1 MFTVFPWALLFF
13 LFSPKFVLAAP
24 TGISNNA
31 SYNLAASLAVLLTF
45 LVVLTALVVLK
56 HIYIKRRRARNLYR
70 DASVSSIAIDSQKSS
85 DSSMLSSLRCMT
97 PRDGLAAFFV
107 GFLGSPFWETR
118 TKAWRNSL
126 SWKEGTQSSFMY
138 SLHVQ
143 SRSYKGSR
151 SRQTFNEKSSST
163 NEFGGKGAYIP
174 DSSNSKHSNSLSS
187 NGSLPPGFPV
197 LFPIAPE
204 KARRVPSKHGHDRR
218 LSLPNTL
225 ATRKTDSESI
235 AIRQKRHS
243 SLKSN
248 KSRRSDSSIVL
259 SPGLRMVYTNNSLD
273 YPLPLSSEDL
283 PPFIFSGSESKYD
296 QSHVPPLPPLPPITP
311 LLPSPVEFC
320 NPESSIGRSYISHP
334 YALAPYTKKGILKQT
349 PRNYAETTHDKIV
362 SKAPIRNPLIT
373 RNSYTFIPP
382 PPPFAEVPPVPPIP
396 LPSPLPPREPMP
408 DLPKARPNTRS
419 LSVRSRKS
427 PPIGPSPLRI
437 MTLPESVIS
446 DLLSLP
452 TSQTDPP
459 NTNEYQDHNSYTA
472 KLNRH
477 SYSSIGLG
485 FPPASYAPAGDRNAD
500 SAKRSSTD
508 SASSKRIGDDD
519 GSNILLGIIRELV
532 EETSQWDTSLY
543 MDDKFKS
550 MIETAGNEGR
560 GMEKCES
567 VASPV
572 EVDLG
577 LLGLEVFRGQFG
589 NGNENTDLG
598 VGLAW

>member
-1 MFTVFPWALLFF
+1 MFIVFPWALLFF
-13 LFSPKFVLAAP
+13 LFSPRFVLAAP
-24 TGISNNA
+24 TGGISNNA
-31 SYNLAASLAVLLTF
+31 SYNISASLAVLLTF
-45 LVVLTALVVLK
+45 LVVLTVLVVLK
-56 HIYIKRRRARNLYR
+56 HMYIKRRRARNLHC
-70 DASVSSIAIDSQKSS
+70 DASASSLAVDSQKSL

-97 PRDGLAAFFV
+97 SKDGLAAFLV
-107 GFLGSPFWETR
+107 GFLGSPFWETS

-126 SWKEGTQSSFMY
+126 SWKDGTQSSFMY

-143 SRSYKGSR
+143 SRSYRGSR
-151 SRQTFNEKSSST
+151 SRQTEKSSST
-163 NEFGGKGAYIP
+163 NEFGEKDAYIP
-174 DSSNSKHSNSLSS
+174 EFSNSKQSSSLSS

-197 LFPIAPE
+197 LLPIAPE

-218 LSLPNTL
+218 LSLPNTT
-225 ATRKTDSESI
+225 ATRKTDYESTS
-235 AIRQKRHS
+235 RQKRHS
-243 SLKSN
+243 SLKSS

-283 PPFIFSGSESKYD
+283 RPFTFSASECKSD

-320 NPESSIGRSYISHP
+320 NPESYVGRSYISHP
-334 YALAPYTKKGILKQT
+334 YALAPYTKKSNLKQT
-349 PRNYAETTHDKIV
+349 ARDHAETTHDKII
-362 SKAPIRNPLIT
+362 SKAPIRSPSIT

-382 PPPFAEVPPVPPIP
+382 PPPFTEVPPVPPIP
-396 LPSPLPPREPMP
+396 LPLPLPPREPIP
-408 DLPKARPNTRS
+408 ALPKARPNTRS

-446 DLLSLP
+446 DLFTLP
-452 TSQTDPP
+452 TSQPDPP

-477 SYSSIGLG
+477 SYSNIGLG
-485 FPPASYAPAGDRNAD
+485 FPPVSCVPESDHSVN

-508 SASSKRIGDDD
+508 STSSKRIGDDD
-519 GSNILLGIIRELV
+519 GSNLLLGIIRELV
-532 EETSQWDTSLY
+532 EETSRWDTSLY

-550 MIETAGNEGR
+550 MIETAGDEGR
-560 GMEKCES
+560 GPDKCES

-589 NGNENTDLG
+589 NGDENTE
-598 VGLAW
+598 

>member
-1 MFTVFPWALLFF
+1 MFIVFPWALLFF
-13 LFSPKFVLAAP
+13 LFSPRFALAAP
-24 TGISNNA
+24 TGGISNNA
-31 SYNLAASLAVLLTF
+31 SYNLSASLAVLLTF
-45 LVVLTALVVLK
+45 LVVLTLLVVLK
-56 HIYIKRRRARNLYR
+56 YIYIKRRRARNLHC
-70 DASVSSIAIDSQKSS
+70 DASASSLAIDSQKSS

-97 PRDGLAAFFV
+97 SKDGLAAFLV
-107 GFLGSPFWETR
+107 GFLGSPFWETS

-143 SRSYKGSR
+143 SRSYRGSR

-163 NEFGGKGAYIP
+163 NELGEKDAYIQ
-174 DSSNSKHSNSLSS
+174 DLSNSKQSSSLSS

-197 LFPIAPE
+197 LLPIAPE

-218 LSLPNTL
+218 LSLPNTS
-225 ATRKTDSESI
+225 ATRKTDYESTT
-235 AIRQKRHS
+235 RQKRHS
-243 SLKSN
+243 SLKSS

-283 PPFIFSGSESKYD
+283 HPFALSASECRSD

-311 LLPSPVEFC
+311 LLPSPVEFW

-334 YALAPYTKKGILKQT
+334 YALAPYTKKSNLKQT
-349 PRNYAETTHDKIV
+349 ARDHAETTHDKIV
-362 SKAPIRNPLIT
+362 SKAPIRSPSMT

-382 PPPFAEVPPVPPIP
+382 PPPFTDVPPVPPIP
-396 LPSPLPPREPMP
+396 LPIPLPPREPIP
-408 DLPKARPNTRS
+408 ALPKARPNTRS

-437 MTLPESVIS
+437 MTLPESVIN
-446 DLLSLP
+446 DLFSLP
-452 TSQTDPP
+452 TSQPNPP

-485 FPPASYAPAGDRNAD
+485 FPPVSCAPAGDR
-500 SAKRSSTD
+500 SVEPAKRSSTD
-508 SASSKRIGDDD
+508 STSSKRIGDDD
-519 GSNILLGIIRELV
+519 GSNLLLGIIRELV

-550 MIETAGNEGR
+550 MIEIAGSEGR
-560 GMEKCES
+560 GLDKCES

-589 NGNENTDLG
+589 NGDENTE
-598 VGLAW
+598 